1 MTFAAIVL
9 AAGAGTRFGG
19 GKLSAPLD
27 GVPLVHHAIRAARAA
42 PVARVVVVASEALD
56 IGEWPDTPPVERVTL
71 ASEALSASL
80 RAGLAAA
87 GQIDGAF
94 VFLGDMPRVPH
105 PVAGQLA
112 AALGDAYAAVPFHD
126 GHAGHPVLLSARSFA
141 DVATI
146 TGDRGAGQLLKGR
159 EDVVRVDC
167 SDPGVLLDVDTRAE
181 IERLRNPKV

>member
-19 GKLSAPLD
+19 GKLSAPLA
-27 GVPLVHHAIRAARAA
+27 GVPLIHHAIRAARAA
-42 PVARVVVVASEALD
+42 PVAQVVVVASAGLD
-56 IGEWPDTPPVERVTL
+56 IGVWPGAPCVVRATI

-80 RAGLAAA
+80 QTGLAALDE
-87 GQIDGAF
+87 IDGAF

-105 PVAGQLA
+105 HIADQLA
-112 AALGDAYAAVPFHD
+112 KALGDNYAAVPFHD
-126 GHAGHPVLLSARSFA
+126 GRAGHPVLLSARSFA

-159 EDVVRVDC
+159 KDVARIDC
-167 SDPGVLLDVDTRAE
+167 DDPGILLDIDTRQD
-181 IERLRNPKV
+181 IERLRNPGN